1 MKAFNAFS
9 CSGNSLVTSKT
20 RQVFSMLA
28 STFSAILDLYLLTQ
42 SHSSHSSLLRKCNI
56 RSDWMKFTKRD
67 DVMNTA
73 QRSISDG
80 EGSECVTKAANDL
93 DRLRIR
99 LGRCMPYISK
109 TKRQELETSLL
120 TTFLCNYTNF
130 VFMDRVHE
138 ALSIWSAANLLGR
151 TLGCMGWTTILRGY
165 INYSCK
171 LSFLFRAIFMIYFT
185 RFKLLCN
192 IKAMCFLKKEK
203 QKASVVPRLVFFP
216 VTPGRSDK

>member
-73 QRSISDG
+73 FNEVYQTG
-80 EGSECVTKAANDL
+80 KGV
-93 DRLRIR
+93 
-99 LGRCMPYISK
+99 
-109 TKRQELETSLL
+109 
-120 TTFLCNYTNF
+120 
-130 VFMDRVHE
+130 
-138 ALSIWSAANLLGR
+138 
-151 TLGCMGWTTILRGY
+151 
-165 INYSCK
+165 
-171 LSFLFRAIFMIYFT
+171 RA
-185 RFKLLCN
+185 
-192 IKAMCFLKKEK
+192 
-203 QKASVVPRLVFFP
+203 
-216 VTPGRSDK
+216 

>member
-73 QRSISDG
+73 FNEVYQTGKGVSAWQKPRTTWTVWESGYYFLSLAQRQTGFAKNIWGIIKTVASFWLWKYAQILVLG
-80 EGSECVTKAANDL
+80 HYLFLKAHSSLPGTENVHWQ
-93 DRLRIR
+93 
-99 LGRCMPYISK
+99 ISK
-109 TKRQELETSLL
+109 HICAQ
-120 TTFLCNYTNF
+120 N
-130 VFMDRVHE
+130 V
-138 ALSIWSAANLLGR
+138 
-151 TLGCMGWTTILRGY
+151 GY
-165 INYSCK
+165 CLYS
-171 LSFLFRAIFMIYFT
+171 T
-185 RFKLLCN
+185 
-192 IKAMCFLKKEK
+192 
-203 QKASVVPRLVFFP
+203 
-216 VTPGRSDK
+216 